1 MPIFLSQSDQ
11 PSKFTGRHF
20 MFVPIETPSILPRQR
35 FGGLIILSGV
45 ATIRFAAAAGNIPAP
60 YVSDRVILDLDVD
73 FGQAIRSAPY
83 TLPSPLQQ
91 FGGFSIAQAVPF
103 ATVNGREVLLNPASL
118 SFYSRDLTAVDAF
131 WSSPGGAMITIEVSV
146 QGKASTIF
154 RLGYHLSLYGH
165 LVVSDSGVVGGA
177 ASTAQADAPAAAAST
192 AQAEAPADNM

>member
-1 MPIFLSQSDQ
+1 MFLLSQSDQ
-11 PSKFTGRHF
+11 PSMFTGRHY

-45 ATIRFAAAAGNIPAP
+45 ARINVAGQ
-60 YVSDRVILDLDVD
+60 VILNLDVD

-91 FGGFSIAQAVPF
+91 FGGFSIAQHVAF
-103 ATVNGREVLLNPASL
+103 ATVNGREVSLNPANL
-118 SFYSRDLTAVDAF
+118 SFYSRDATSVDAF
-131 WSSPGGAMITIEVSV
+131 WSSHGGPTITIDVAVWGQTS
-146 QGKASTIF
+146 KIS

-177 ASTAQADAPAAAAST
+177 ASTGQADASAAAAST
-192 AQAEAPADNM
+192 AQAEAPDRSSG